1 MENREKLR
9 AKLRK
14 KRDSRKNGATPE
26 AVDPF
31 NGEMDLMK
39 MMENVNKI
47 LKSQPQMVQKISKC
61 VSNVMNN
68 KDLMDSLAKQLETQ
82 VTLESN
88 SEELNREASSNESIQ

>member
-14 KRDSRKNGATPE
+14 KRDSRKNGAIPE
-26 AVDPF
+26 VTDPF
-31 NGEMDLMK
+31 NGETDIMK
-39 MMENVNKI
+39 MMENVSKI

-88 SEELNREASSNESIQ
+88 SEELSREASSNESIQ

>member
-26 AVDPF
+26 TVDPF

>member
-14 KRDSRKNGATPE
+14 KREHRKNGTHEPP
-26 AVDPF
+26 VDPF

-39 MMENVNKI
+39 MMESVNKI

-68 KDLMDSLAKQLETQ
+68 KELMDSLANQLETQ

-88 SEELNREASSNESIQ
+88 SEEVSREASPKESIQ

>member
-14 KRDSRKNGATPE
+14 KRESRKNGTTDP
-26 AVDPF
+26 VDPF
-31 NGEMDLMK
+31 NGETDIMK
-39 MMENVNKI
+39 MMESVNKI

-68 KDLMDSLAKQLETQ
+68 KELMDSLAKQLETQ

-88 SEELNREASSNESIQ
+88 SEEVSREASPKESIQ